1 MTSASELCTALAI
14 TCRDAPCHC
23 DSSSSFEHDFRTS
36 TYECLL
42 VMPLATPFL
51 CPALCV
57 TGPCQLQ
64 TMFAL
69 KENVRDTVAD
79 TRDVNAF
86 ITVTLPALVD
96 IGAFESFGAAVPLLT
111 TMSSAVFS
119 TQFQAKVSLV
129 NGALNSG
136 GSVTASDI
144 SALAA
149 FFDTVSNTVADVAAV
164 TAKTDGLTQAVSD
177 IAAKC
182 DVAGLF
188 IDNIPLPVR
197 CRWHD
202 PTAIVAQGVN
212 SHRQLDCRTIPRWLS

>member
-1 MTSASELCTALAI
+1 MTTASELCTRLAI
-14 TCRDAPCHC
+14 TCRVAPCHC
-23 DSSSSFEHDFRTS
+23 DSSSSSEHDFRTS
-36 TYECLL
+36 RYECLL
-42 VMPLATPFL
+42 VTPLATP
-51 CPALCV
+51 CPCLATSCV

-197 CRWHD
+197 
-202 PTAIVAQGVN
+202 
-212 SHRQLDCRTIPRWLS
+212 